1 MKINKNIWA
10 FWCLIFLMVNT
21 LFAQNVELIETLNI
35 EQIKLLDNSS
45 KIMKENRKEFQL
57 LLSKEQKALLRN
69 ETIARKER
77 MLQLKST
84 LSLDQLRVFEA
95 NRAEDKESRRSF
107 RRSLTPE
114 QHLILKTARQKGTSR
129 PRTRKEKD
137 LLNEKILL
145 RKKELGV
152 Y

>member
-1 MKINKNIWA
+1 MKTIKNIWLLLGLTM
-10 FWCLIFLMVNT
+10 LIVNT
-21 LFAQNVELIETLNI
+21 LSAQNAELIETLNI

-45 KIMKENRKEFQL
+45 KIIKENRKEFQL

-69 ETIARKER
+69 GTIARKER

-95 NRAEDKESRRSF
+95 NRAEDKASRRAF

-114 QHLILKTARQKGTSR
+114 QHLTLKTARQKGNSR

-137 LLNEKILL
+137 LLSEKIIL

>member
-1 MKINKNIWA
+1 MKITKNIWV
-10 FWCLIFLMVNT
+10 FLCLTLLIANT
-21 LFAQNVELIETLNI
+21 LSAQNAELIETLNI

-95 NRAEDKESRRSF
+95 NRAEDKASRRAF

-137 LLNEKILL
+137 LLNEKIIL
-145 RKKELGV
+145 RKKELGA